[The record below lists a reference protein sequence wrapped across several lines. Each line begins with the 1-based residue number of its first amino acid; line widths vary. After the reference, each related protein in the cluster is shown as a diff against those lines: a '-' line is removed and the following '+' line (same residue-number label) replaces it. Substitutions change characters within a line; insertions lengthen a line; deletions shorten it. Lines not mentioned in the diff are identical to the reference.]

1 MKSALAA
8 AMLVLTATPAVAH
21 RLDEYLQ
28 ATLISVEKNRIQAE
42 IRLTPGIAV
51 LPIVLANIDADGDG
65 VISEAERRAY
75 VQSVLQ
81 DFSLS
86 VDGDRLRVQLVSTK
100 FPRIEE
106 MEEGLGE
113 IQLEITADL
122 PSGYGHRRL
131 VVENHH
137 LRRIAV
143 YLVNCLV
150 PRDPDI
156 RIAIQNRNYEQS
168 PKPNW
173 RSKAH
178 GNFFQIVCD
187 NNNCATRRPQPLM
200 MQSGNKSRYC

>member
-137 LRRIAV
+137 LNRIAV

-168 PKPNW
+168 FYELDYDQAGARPALLSFSSAGLSVLALLLSARVVFLW
-173 RSKAH
+173 R
-178 GNFFQIVCD
+178 
-187 NNNCATRRPQPLM
+187 RRL
-200 MQSGNKSRYC
+200 

>member
-1 MKSALAA
+1 MKTAFAA
-8 AMLVLTATPAVAH
+8 AMLVLAATPAVAH

-28 ATLISVEKNRIQAE
+28 ATLISVEKHRIQAE

-65 VISEAERRAY
+65 VISEAEQRAY
-75 VQSVLQ
+75 AQRVLE

-86 VDGDRLRVQLVSTK
+86 VDGDRLRAELVSTK
-100 FPRIEE
+100 FPKIEE

-137 LRRIAV
+137 LSRIAA

-156 RIAIQNRNYEQS
+156 RIGVQNRNYEQS
-168 PKPNW
+168 FYALDYEQAGARPALLSFWSTGLSVFALLLSARVVFLW
-173 RSKAH
+173 RRH
-178 GNFFQIVCD
+178 
-187 NNNCATRRPQPLM
+187 L
-200 MQSGNKSRYC
+200 